1 MALLGHPDDRDY
13 LHIPTVRLDAP
24 FPRRPQVLVLKEGLV
39 EMLAADLVSQAN
51 ASGMGSAGFTDKT
64 DSSLS
69 NSP

>member
-1 MALLGHPDDRDY
+1 
-13 LHIPTVRLDAP
+13 
-24 FPRRPQVLVLKEGLV
+24 VLVLKEGLV

-69 NSP
+69 NGPQTECRCKEDFCSLGVCGFSLDQGQRRKE